1 MQIRFMGLLFALAG
15 LAVLPVIF
23 AQTAPP
29 SGAARVR
36 AAAAVPD
43 FSGLWGLWMGPN
55 ERSASRQ
62 FDPIPPMT
70 PAAAAR
76 YRTFRDAVR
85 AGGESKNLLDPIIKA
100 CAPPGPTRLL
110 HMGRP
115 FEILQLP
122 DRVII
127 LHEYDHW
134 VRHIWIDGRGHPEEV
149 EPTWMG
155 HSIGHYDGDTLV
167 VDTVGFNDKTWLD
180 TAGNPH
186 SESLHVIER
195 FRRVNQGTLEVA
207 VVYEDPE
214 VYTKPITGK
223 IIFGLSPNPDGV
235 ILEWV
240 DCEDRINE
248 LLKSDPCEMGVW
260 ELRGVCE
267 ERRRDQPA
275 PSTRQRGNPPSA
287 Y

>member
-1 MQIRFMGLLFALAG
+1 MFEQCKAEIEELHRFFVAWM
-15 LAVLPVIF
+15 
-23 AQTAPP
+23 T
-29 SGAARVR
+29 GACAKDEASYDRVR
-36 AAAAVPD
+36 SVLAPD
-43 FSGLWGLWMGPN
+43 FVIISPN
-55 ERSASRQ
+55 GVTTRC
-62 FDPIPPMT
+62 
-70 PAAAAR
+70 
-76 YRTFRDAVR
+76 
-85 AGGESKNLLDPIIKA
+85 ESLLDELYA
-100 CAPPGPTRLL
+100 AHARRANDPG
-110 HMGRP
+110 
-115 FEILQLP
+115 FA
-122 DRVII
+122 
-127 LHEYDHW
+127 
-134 VRHIWIDGRGHPEEV
+134 IWIEQA
-149 EPTWMG
+149 TQ
-155 HSIGHYDGDTLV
+155 SIGHYDGDTLV

-223 IIFGLSPNPDGV
+223 IIFGLSPNPGGV

-267 ERRRDQPA
+267 ERRRGQPA
-275 PSTRQRGNPPSA
+275 PSTRQTGNPPSA